1 MRIYRHQ
8 LIVALLALAILGAG
22 GVTAQ
27 QEPPAR
33 APAAA
38 EPTGAEPTGA
48 EPAAVEPAAVEP
60 PAAEPAAAEPAAA
73 PAAESAGGV
82 AEVTEQGRRIWS
94 DVLQP
99 MLQRLAAG
107 LPAILKAFALLA
119 VFWLVALL
127 VGAGVRKGL
136 ELTRIDDRAAES
148 LGLDKMLEG
157 EEGKRRS
164 IAALAGTAVKWII
177 LAFGFL
183 AFFDALKLSMVAGP
197 LQNILDKITGVIP
210 SLLQA
215 AVILAVYWLVATLL
229 KLAATKGLEAVG
241 FDARA
246 EKYIATREVKGEQV
260 GPSAMVGRLLFY
272 VVLLFGI
279 PPFLDALGQES
290 LVAPLREML
299 AKVFEFLPNVI
310 GALILLFIGRIVATI
325 VREIV
330 TNFLAA
336 AGADRLGERIGI
348 GTGEGGRKL
357 SEMGGVVVFF
367 FVLIPIIVAA
377 VDSLQMK
384 AISDPVKG
392 TLQQLL
398 SAVPLIFVAVVI
410 LAIGYFVAKAV
421 RGLVESFLSG
431 VGFDSLPQRFGLG
444 FLEPKGEGMSLSAIA
459 GTVVMAIILLLTAE
473 QALATL
479 ELAELSELVGSLIGY
494 LPSLLVGLAIILA
507 ALSLGSYVGRLV
519 SNALSGTEYAGV
531 VSAVAKYA
539 IVFLGFSMGLSQLGV
554 GREIIQVAVSAVLG
568 GSALALGL
576 AFGLGGRERAKE
588 IIERQANQP

>member
-1 MRIYRHQ
+1 MQ
-8 LIVALLALAILGAG
+8 
-22 GVTAQ
+22 T
-27 QEPPAR
+27 E
-33 APAAA
+33 
-38 EPTGAEPTGA
+38 
-48 EPAAVEPAAVEP
+48 
-60 PAAEPAAAEPAAA
+60 AA
-73 PAAESAGGV
+73 PAVEGGNGV
-82 AEVTEQGRRIWS
+82 AEVTERGRRIWT

-107 LPAILKAFALLA
+107 LPAILKAFGLLA

-127 VGAGVRKGL
+127 VGAGVRKAL
-136 ELTRIDDRAAES
+136 ELTNLDDRAATN

-157 EEGKRRS
+157 EGGKRRS
-164 IAALAGTAVKWII
+164 IAAMAGTGVKWVI

-183 AFFDALKLSMVAGP
+183 AFFDALQLSMVAGP

-246 EKYIATREVKGEQV
+246 EKYIATREVKGEPV
-260 GPSAMVGRLLFY
+260 GPSGMVGRLLFY

-299 AKVFEFLPNVI
+299 GKVFEFLPNII
-310 GALILLFIGRIVATI
+310 GAVILLFIGKIVATI

-336 AGADRLGERIGI
+336 AGADRLAERFGI
-348 GTGEGGRKL
+348 GKGEGARKL
-357 SEMGGVVVFF
+357 SEIGGVVVFF

-384 AISDPVKG
+384 AISDPIKG
-392 TLQQLL
+392 TLEQLL
-398 SAVPLIFVAVVI
+398 SAIPLLFVAVVI
-410 LAIGYFVAKAV
+410 FAIGYFVAKAV

-444 FLEPKGEGMSLSAIA
+444 FLEPKGDGPTLSSIA

-473 QALATL
+473 QALASL
-479 ELAELSELVGSLIGY
+479 ELGELSQMVGSLIGY

-519 SNALSGTEYAGV
+519 EEALSGTEYSGV
-531 VSAVAKYA
+531 VSTVAKYA

-588 IIERQANQP
+588 IIERQGKGS